1 MSNIPWWLC
10 GHASI
15 LPSSPPP
22 CKPATLSFLLS
33 IQAVTPR
40 QLHSEQLNLHDRSEK
55 LSTSRVQDPL
65 RTPRPPPIQTDTRLI
80 APPAKRDILY
90 RAAELLYKLSLK
102 KKKKK
107 YWGSLDH
114 KPDTFFSSSSCCGR
128 FTEWNNTAFTF
139 TPASMNT
146 FIVLTALLNS
156 SYTPVRLTARPSS
169 LSGFNMIKDFKH
181 YHEVFVLDR
190 CLHFLLKNGND
201 MGREILRSVEVFF
214 WYCAVSK

>member
-1 MSNIPWWLC
+1 MESIMSVVVRTISYDWLWLTHTYEECGHLTVKDGNCFVSNIPWWLC

-102 KKKKK
+102 KKKK

-114 KPDTFFSSSSCCGR
+114 KPDTFF
-128 FTEWNNTAFTF
+128 
-139 TPASMNT
+139 
-146 FIVLTALLNS
+146 LQ
-156 SYTPVRLTARPSS
+156 
-169 LSGFNMIKDFKH
+169 
-181 YHEVFVLDR
+181 
-190 CLHFLLKNGND
+190 FLLLW
-201 MGREILRSVEVFF
+201 EIY
-214 WYCAVSK
+214 WMK